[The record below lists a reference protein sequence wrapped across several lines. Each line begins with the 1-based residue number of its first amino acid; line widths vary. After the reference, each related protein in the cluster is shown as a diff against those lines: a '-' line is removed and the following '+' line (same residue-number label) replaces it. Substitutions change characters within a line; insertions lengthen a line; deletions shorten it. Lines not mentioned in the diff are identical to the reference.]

1 MLHLSLAVLI
11 PSQGS
16 KVKQDNIIRG
26 DTGEKRHSEDNIVNK
41 QNWAMNINTLRL
53 REEIVVNVSSVGIN
67 SNLGTI
73 DVRRFH

>member
-1 MLHLSLAVLI
+1 MLYLSLAVLI

-53 REEIVVNVSSVGIN
+53 REQIVVNVSSVGIN